1 MSSRVL
7 QSKEA
12 LYTFS
17 FLDALAASGFLH
29 GFDWFR
35 TFYLYTVI
43 VYRYRLNEFFL
54 VFSFHS
60 SLSLSHFLPL
70 SLSLSLALPAYKA
83 LRSQGDAR
91 DNNVMVLLLL
101 DFGVLTA
108 PAEVRHIRML
118 GELVML
124 GRRVSLYEV
133 SRLPAL
139 LNLLC
144 FFPLLLVSI
153 AFVSVTLSL
162 VSRHTTGLA
171 IWEDQGTSQ
180 LAELREEGVQMTAS
194 LAQA

>member
-29 GFDWFR
+29 GFDWFG
-35 TFYLYTVI
+35 TLYLYTVI

-54 VFSFHS
+54 VFT
-60 SLSLSHFLPL
+60 PL

-108 PAEVRHIRML
+108 PAEVCHIRML

-124 GRRVSLYEV
+124 GGRVSLYEV

-139 LNLLC
+139 LNLPC

-153 AFVSVTLSL
+153 AFVNVTLSL

>member
-1 MSSRVL
+1 MSFFW
-7 QSKEA
+7 
-12 LYTFS
+12 FS
-17 FLDALAASGFLH
+17 LL
-29 GFDWFR
+29 
-35 TFYLYTVI
+35 
-43 VYRYRLNEFFL
+43 
-54 VFSFHS
+54 
-60 SLSLSHFLPL
+60 SLSLSRTFSL

-101 DFGVLTA
+101 DFGVLPA
-108 PAEVRHIRML
+108 PAEVCHIRML
-118 GELVML
+118 GELAMP
-124 GRRVSLYEV
+124 GGRVSLYEV